1 MTAEIQALC
10 ADRVFQHF
18 YEICQIPHG
27 SGNEKGV
34 SDYLLHWARG
44 LGLEAEQDRVLNVL
58 IRKPASPGREDQP
71 VVMLQAHMDM
81 VCEKAVG
88 VEHDFARDPVR
99 WVIDGDI
106 LSTGGR
112 TTLGADDGIGV
123 ALAMAIL
130 EDGRLSHPALEVL
143 FTVMEEEDFTGA
155 GGFDASKMNASYL
168 INLDNTSDR
177 EIICGSCGGMQADIQ
192 IPVPFEPTPAGWT
205 TCRLSISG
213 LKGGHSGEDIH
224 RGRGNA
230 NILLARLLMA
240 AEACCDYR
248 LAQIRGGSFRLAIPR
263 EAEAILCLDPA
274 QIPALKETLA
284 GMEAEF
290 RAELAA
296 TAQRVTVS
304 LALAPPAERCARPA
318 TVITA
323 LTLIPDG
330 IYQMNEVLTGLV
342 DTSDN
347 LGEVYLDPDR
357 LHCVLEIR
365 SARNSLRTYLF
376 QRLERLAALLG
387 GSCRWCS
394 AYPSWE
400 FRPDSHLRQVCSRV
414 YEDMFGFEPRFLTVH
429 AGLEVGYF
437 FQHRLGLDAVSIGP
451 NCRDFHSPTEALEIS
466 SVKKVYGYLCR
477 LLAAMP

>member
-1 MTAEIQALC
+1 MTTEIQALR
-10 ADRVFQHF
+10 DHRVFRHF

-27 SGNEKGV
+27 SGNEKGL
-34 SDYLLHWARG
+34 SDYLLTWARG
-44 LGLEAEQDRVLNVL
+44 LGLEAEQDAAFNVL
-58 IRKPASPGREDQP
+58 IRKPASPGREGHP
-71 VVMLQAHMDM
+71 GIMLQAHMDM
-81 VCEKAVG
+81 VCEKALG
-88 VEHDFARDPVR
+88 VDHDFTKDPIQ
-99 WVIDGDI
+99 WVVDGDT

-130 EDGRLSHPALEVL
+130 EDRQLPHPELEVL

-155 GGFDASKMNASYL
+155 GGFDTSRMHASYL
-168 INLDNTSDR
+168 INLDHTFDQ
-177 EIICGSCGGMQADIQ
+177 EIVCGSCGGMQVDFQ
-192 IPVPFEPTPAGWT
+192 IPVSFAPTPASWT
-205 TCRLSISG
+205 TCRLSVSG
-213 LKGGHSGEDIH
+213 LKGGHSGENIH

-240 AEACCDYR
+240 AESCCDYR

-274 QIPALKETLA
+274 QVPALKETLA
-284 GMEAEF
+284 GLEAEF

-296 TAQRVTVS
+296 TAQQVVVS
-304 LALAPPAERCARPA
+304 LEPAQPAEQCARPGS
-318 TVITA
+318 VITA

-330 IYQMNEVLTGLV
+330 IHQMNEVLTGLV

-347 LGEVYLDPDR
+347 LGEVYLDPGQ

-376 QRLERLAALLG
+376 QRMERLAHLFG
-387 GSCRWCS
+387 GSCQWCS
-394 AYPSWE
+394 AYPSWD
-400 FRPDSHLRQVCSRV
+400 FRPESGLCEVCSRT
-414 YEDMFGFEPRFLTVH
+414 YEAMFGSAPRFLTVH

-437 FQHRLGLDAVSIGP
+437 CERRPGLDAVSIGP
-451 NCRDFHSPTEALEIS
+451 NCRDFHSPNEALEIS
-466 SVKKVYGYLCR
+466 SVKKVYQYLCR
-477 LLAAMP
+477 ILEAMH